1 MKKLIAVLL
10 VVVMLLSLAACAG
23 KGEAKLV
30 YATATFGQKFSPFF
44 STTAY
49 DMEVV
54 DLFTGA
60 LLASDRGGAIIYDG
74 IKGETI
80 NYNGTDYTYHGM
92 GNVEVV
98 QNDDGT
104 VDYKLTMRDDI
115 KFSDGT
121 PANIDDVIF
130 GLYVMCDPTYDGSS
144 TLYALP
150 IEGMEEYRSGMDSLK
165 NVILASGPYAVSEF
179 ATEEQ
184 ITYFWDAFNAAGV
197 KFCQSIADYCMA
209 NYAEEGAVDFKSAVE
224 LWGYEAENAED
235 MWTQMIENYGYD
247 LSDDGINC
255 EVADTSIGD
264 FLAEELGDRA
274 GEFEAGV
281 KTGEGAANI
290 AGIERTGDYSM
301 TVHMT
306 AFDATAI
313 YDMALYITPLHWY
326 GDKSKYDYE
335 NNQFGFTKGDL
346 SGVKAKT
353 TQPLGCGPYSFE
365 GYEKGVVTMKANPY
379 YFEGEPK
386 IETILFQESSDA
398 DYVPGIITGTFD
410 MALPSISEDTVKAI
424 EDANNGKLTGETL
437 STYLIDYRGYG
448 YLGINADIVN
458 VDGDPASDASKA
470 LRKGFMTLFAVYRDT
485 VINSYYGDRASVIQY
500 PISNTSWAA
509 PQPADEGYRTAYSLN
524 ADGADIYTDEM
535 TDQQKYEAAKEAAI
549 SWFKAAGF
557 TYDEASGKFTDV
569 TETYEVLIPGDGTQD
584 HPAYGIAVA
593 ASEALAEMGITLQ
606 VNDVSS
612 SVWNN
617 ALEANTAMMWAAAWQ
632 ATVDPDMTQVYHSD
646 NAHGQGTNSN
656 HYNVAD
662 AALDELIVEGRGS
675 SDTEYRKS
683 IYKSAME
690 IIMDWGCEL
699 PLYQRKDCTVA
710 STIRIDNDT
719 MPKDMTPY
727 WGWYA
732 EIETL
737 ATK

>member
-98 QNDDGT
+98 QNDNGS

-150 IEGMEEYRSGMDSLK
+150 IEGMEEYRSGMESLK
-165 NVILASGPYAVSEF
+165 NVILAEGPDTVSEF
-179 ATEEQ
+179 ADEEQ
-184 ITYFWDAFNAAGV
+184 STYFWNALNAAGS

-235 MWTQMIENYGYD
+235 MWTQMIEIYGYD

-410 MALPSISEDTVKAI
+410 LALPSISEDTVKAI

-699 PLYQRKDCTVA
+699 PLYQRKDCIVT
-710 STIRIDNDT
+710 STARVDNDT
-719 MPKDMTPY
+719 MPKDLTPY

-737 ATK
+737 MTK